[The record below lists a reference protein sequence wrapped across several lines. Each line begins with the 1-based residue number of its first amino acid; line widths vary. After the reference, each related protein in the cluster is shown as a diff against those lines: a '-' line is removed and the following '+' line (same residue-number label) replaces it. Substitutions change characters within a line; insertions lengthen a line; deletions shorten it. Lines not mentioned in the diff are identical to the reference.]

1 MLLICDTWTLWYH
14 SSFIGHSVC
23 QFLFCSTCSY
33 IFIEISFTNQ
43 MDYLHIHITTF
54 TISNILEPSRFL
66 WNFIF
71 HQDYIFEASTNALPF
86 DILVCLIFHW
96 SSLFWNL
103 FLFCGDTLYLFVFF
117 QKTWMKSKMDSVL
130 LYFVTVCTNIPHSQS
145 WELLFSTK
153 QFFFFFISTFSFIFM
168 VFLFRMQIK
177 DVKKMLIFSLYNLY
191 VMD

>member
-14 SSFIGHSVC
+14 SSFMGHSVC
-23 QFLFCSTCSY
+23 LFLFCSTCSY

-117 QKTWMKSKMDSVL
+117 QKKPEWNPRWTVYYFILS
-130 LYFVTVCTNIPHSQS
+130 LYVQIYRILSLGNC
-145 WELLFSTK
+145 FSPPSN
-153 QFFFFFISTFSFIFM
+153 FFSFLSQHSPLSLWCFC
-168 VFLFRMQIK
+168 LECRSRM
-177 DVKKMLIFSLYNLY
+177 
-191 VMD
+191 